1 MPRLFIKIILMLK
14 AKELFTHSTTYS
26 LKYDFSSKIVCGHC
40 NSTYVRRQGTKRK
53 DGTTPIYWKCY
64 QQVDEKDF
72 CKESKFIR
80 EDVLKS
86 MFVELYNLIVKN
98 KHNTKD
104 KLLNAIKSTLKEEN
118 YQKEI
123 DKLNIELDKYN
134 SKLSKLVD
142 MQLDGIIDKDIYIK
156 KEQEIKIQI
165 TDIENKITELLT
177 LKNTN
182 NDISSKIKE
191 IEKIMN
197 EPTSIKEFDK
207 ETFDSIV
214 ERIILGETDENGN
227 SNPNV
232 VRFILKTGKEYK
244 CENNRIDT
252 SVSFGSYK
260 RFSKVI

>member
-1 MPRLFIKIILMLK
+1 
-14 AKELFTHSTTYS
+14 
-26 LKYDFSSKIVCGHC
+26 
-40 NSTYVRRQGTKRK
+40 
-53 DGTTPIYWKCY
+53 
-64 QQVDEKDF
+64 
-72 CKESKFIR
+72 
-80 EDVLKS
+80 
-86 MFVELYNLIVKN
+86 
-98 KHNTKD
+98 
-104 KLLNAIKSTLKEEN
+104 
-118 YQKEI
+118 
-123 DKLNIELDKYN
+123 
-134 SKLSKLVD
+134 

-214 ERIILGETDENGN
+214 ERIILGEIDEDGN

-232 VRFILKTGKEYK
+232 VRFILKTGTEYK
-244 CENNRIDT
+244 CENNGIDT

-260 RFSKVI
+260 